1 MLQRLKQRIQD
12 YLLERKIHALYLAFL
27 RASTNDEIEQAWN
40 VYADAINSRSVGQV
54 KRMEQEKGLCR

>member
-1 MLQRLKQRIQD
+1 MLQTLIQRYKD

-27 RASTNDEIEQAWN
+27 RASTNDEIKRAWK

>member
-12 YLLERKIHALYLAFL
+12 YLLERRIHALYLAFL
-27 RASTNDEIEQAWN
+27 RASTNDEIGKAWDL
-40 VYADAINSRSVGQV
+40 YITTIKQRSPYQV